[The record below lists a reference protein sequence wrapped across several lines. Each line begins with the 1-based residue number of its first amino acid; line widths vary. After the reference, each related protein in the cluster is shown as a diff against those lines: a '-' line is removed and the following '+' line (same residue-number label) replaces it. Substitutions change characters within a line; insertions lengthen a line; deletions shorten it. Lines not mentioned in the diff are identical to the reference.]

1 MVLYSIGDIA
11 WLAISLVAFFV
22 TNPCFQLVCNNKNRL
37 SQPNYNSRGDAKSAE
52 KNVLATSYNLL
63 KTWQNNVA
71 EIQNKSNNVGKID
84 QKCCQRVA
92 NYLDYNKNLTK
103 NQKVHRRE
111 PNHGSFTY

>member
-1 MVLYSIGDIA
+1 M
-11 WLAISLVAFFV
+11 

-103 NQKVHRRE
+103 KSKSTATRPE
-111 PNHGSFTY
+111 P